1 MFFSKKSKGIF
12 VDLNDHTLAVARTS
26 APSTPMV
33 IEELKS
39 CPVADASA
47 VEALLTEIQS
57 KRGGT
62 GGYLRSTCGVY
73 SPKRLVRRAT
83 LDLKR
88 IKDADYLD
96 EVVSAQFRVE
106 PAKYTLVALDPKT
119 GLDFDPS
126 TATGK
131 DVVFSGM
138 LADEIVSTQKRLLDT
153 GIYPERLELGSVAT
167 LGGLIN
173 YLSFI
178 EAKTPT
184 LVLEMDV
191 EHTQSFILSETG
203 VDTSR
208 PIPQGLDAMVPVVQ
222 KELGLK
228 DEESARKLF
237 YSNTFDFTGM
247 GPSLIKKLIKELQS
261 SIGFYEVQTGQSIG
275 QVFCTLLPPKM
286 GWIQGAIASQLGVG
300 LLNVKPVPWLQAGG
314 ITFADTVPTAE
325 IDARY
330 LGLFSLMLSHEHAA
344 SQKHS

>member
-26 APSTPMV
+26 SPDAPMV
-33 IEELKS
+33 VEELKS
-39 CPVADASA
+39 CPVTNTAA
-47 VEALLTEIQS
+47 VETLLSEIQP

-88 IKDADYLD
+88 IKDNGYLD
-96 EVVSAQFRVE
+96 EVVSAQFRIE
-106 PAKYTLVALDPKT
+106 PSKYTLVALNPKT
-119 GLDFDPS
+119 GVDFDPT
-126 TATGK
+126 TATDK
-131 DVVFSGM
+131 EVLFSGM
-138 LADEIVSTQKRLLDT
+138 MADEIVSTQKRLLDT
-153 GIYPERLELGSVAT
+153 GVYPERLELGSVAT
-167 LGGLIN
+167 LGGLIS

-178 EAKTPT
+178 QAKTPT

-191 EHTQSFILSETG
+191 EHTQSFILSESG

-286 GWIQGAIASQLGVG
+286 GWIHGAIAGQLGVG
-300 LLNVKPVPWLQAGG
+300 LLDLKLVPWLQANG
-314 ITFADTVPTAE
+314 ITLADTVPTSDV
-325 IDARY
+325 DARY

-344 SQKHS
+344 SEKHS

>member
-1 MFFSKKSKGIF
+1 MFFSKKNKGIF
-12 VDLNDHTLAVARTS
+12 VDLNDHTLAAARTS
-26 APSTPMV
+26 SSVGPML

-39 CPVADASA
+39 CPADNASA
-47 VEALLTEIQS
+47 VEALLSEIQA
-57 KRGGT
+57 KRGGS
-62 GGYLRSTCGVY
+62 GSYLRSTCGVY

-83 LDLKR
+83 LDPKR
-88 IKDADYLD
+88 IKDGDYLD

-106 PAKYTLVALDPKT
+106 PSKYTLVALDPKT

-126 TATGK
+126 NAGK

-138 LADEIVSTQKRLLDT
+138 LAEEIVSTQKRLLDT

-167 LGGLIN
+167 LGALID
-173 YLSFI
+173 YLSFV
-178 EAKTPT
+178 ESKTPT

-247 GPSLIKKLIKELQS
+247 GPTLIKKLIKELQS

-286 GWIQGAIASQLGVG
+286 GWIQGAIANQLGVG
-300 LLNVKPVPWLQAGG
+300 LLDLKPLPWLQARG
-314 ITFADTVPTAE
+314 ITFADTVSTTDV
-325 IDARY
+325 DARY
-330 LGLFSLMLSHEHAA
+330 LGLFSLMLSHEHVAA
-344 SQKHS
+344 QKNS